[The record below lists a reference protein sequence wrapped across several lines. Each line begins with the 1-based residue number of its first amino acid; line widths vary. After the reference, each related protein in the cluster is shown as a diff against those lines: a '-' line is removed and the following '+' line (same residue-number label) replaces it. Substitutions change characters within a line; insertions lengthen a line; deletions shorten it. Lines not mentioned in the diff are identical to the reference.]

1 MDANLDIKIDQARAE
16 NDMNYLIQQIYTHQF
31 ADQNSQI
38 EITLN
43 PVVTVRRVIDNKI
56 EQKTYTLD
64 DFRIN

>member
-1 MDANLDIKIDQARAE
+1 MDTNLDIKLDQSRAE

-31 ADQNSQI
+31 ADQYSQI

-43 PVVTVRRVIDNKI
+43 PVVTIRRVVDNKI
-56 EQKTYTLD
+56 EEKTYTLD